1 MPPPSSQSP
10 TNNVVVDIDLTK
22 AGPSSIHISISQLTN
37 CVKDLMVPGPS
48 SIHGHKRQLEEE
60 EDQVPEQFQPLV
72 FSTPNVS
79 CYLLL

>member
-1 MPPPSSQSP
+1 M
-10 TNNVVVDIDLTK
+10 DLTK
-22 AGPSSIHISISQLTN
+22 AGPSSIHTSTSQLTN

-60 EDQVPEQFQPLV
+60 EDQVPEELQPLAI
-72 FSTPNVS
+72 STPNVS